1 MLKAKAKN
9 IFDTLIYSPV
19 FKIGLVIGAFSARM
33 GWDSFTRHFMRLNA
47 RSVLFIRR
55 AETKQDITDAGR
67 EWKRMFPASG
77 MQEIISS
84 DADTVYAEGDP
95 CPMPPARQWR
105 CKGLLQGD
113 GIRPMPVGEDRRVVF
128 CS

>member
-1 MLKAKAKN
+1 
-9 IFDTLIYSPV
+9 
-19 FKIGLVIGAFSARM
+19 
-33 GWDSFTRHFMRLNA
+33 MRLNA

-84 DADTVYAEGDP
+84 DADTVYAETHVRCPPRDSGDVQA
-95 CPMPPARQWR
+95 CYKVMAFDRCLLEKIRGQFVVLESQAAHGCKVCRVAIRRIGKPADDLIPAHSRKQAPQYGR
-105 CKGLLQGD
+105 G
-113 GIRPMPVGEDRRVVF
+113 
-128 CS
+128 

>member
-84 DADTVYAEGDP
+84 DADTVYAETHVRCPLRDSGDVKA
-95 CPMPPARQWR
+95 CYKVMAFDR
-105 CKGLLQGD
+105 CLLEKIG
-113 GIRPMPVGEDRRVVF
+113 G
-128 CS
+128 